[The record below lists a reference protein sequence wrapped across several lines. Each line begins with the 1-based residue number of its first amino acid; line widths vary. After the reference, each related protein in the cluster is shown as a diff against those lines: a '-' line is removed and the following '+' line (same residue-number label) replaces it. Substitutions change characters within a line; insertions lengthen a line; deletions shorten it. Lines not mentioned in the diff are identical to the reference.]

1 MMEKPET
8 IAVRALVGETEAEI
22 EERYGRPMSELQV
35 FVVPENGMAGDGTA
49 RRSREG
55 GLRGAGS
62 RFRRRVI
69 LQSQGEVD
77 WC

>member
-35 FVVPENGMAGDGTA
+35 
-49 RRSREG
+49 
-55 GLRGAGS
+55 RGARKRDG
-62 RFRRRVI
+62 
-69 LQSQGEVD
+69 G
-77 WC
+77 